1 MSGSSLRDEL
11 PDPAEGAK
19 PSPDGPDLPDH
30 ADRADHPVRP
40 DHEVFLDS
48 EDDDWAWRRR
58 IRSTPTAARVY
69 RVGVFVLGLVV
80 VVVGILLIPFPGPGW
95 LIVIGGLA
103 IWSTEFERAQRVLE
117 FVKRHVRA
125 WEAWIKRQNPLV
137 KALAG
142 IVGVAFIAAVLWLTF
157 HFSGIPGFFP
167 EGLESWLRTT
177 ARV

>member
-1 MSGSSLRDEL
+1 MSGSSLREEL

-117 FVKRHVRA
+117 FVKRHGRA
-125 WEAWIKRQNPLV
+125 WEAWIKRQNPV
-137 KALAG
+137 
-142 IVGVAFIAAVLWLTF
+142 
-157 HFSGIPGFFP
+157 
-167 EGLESWLRTT
+167 LRTRAAQQPRADKT
-177 ARV
+177 ARKRQGDLGVSQGEGQDNLAHSKISISMGS